1 MPRAFWLGHKNVS
14 EKNKCLIIYSLFDK
28 GSIQAWQK
36 GIILTAH
43 TPGRATH
50 LNLSILANARRGER
64 TRSASVAVSKRE
76 QAISSKTRLFIRET
90 LWGNGNYKCHE

>member
-36 GIILTAH
+36 GSILPAH
-43 TPGRATH
+43 TPGPATG
-50 LNLSILANARRGER
+50 RGER

-76 QAISSKTRLFIRET
+76 QAISSKTRLFVRET
-90 LWGNGNYKCHE
+90 LWGNGNYQCHE